1 MDFRNRF
8 WEALRYDRDDFIF
21 RINDVTETVAQ
32 LLATSSRPIIMTDE
46 KLKGDSSS
54 SSSSSPW
61 SSSAINPSS
70 PLHGMTSN
78 PLVTGHSTMVS
89 VVETQHNVKMNANTL
104 CAGSSLTAY
113 QRLTLIYANE
123 LQSGPVSRSSSEAL
137 LGWTSGF
144 INICVTFPLNKMIF
158 RQQLHGFT
166 AKSAIRQ
173 LVGEGIGN
181 VYRGVLPPLIQKST
195 SVAIMFGSFD
205 KIKSSLHQ
213 SSFSSS
219 LHPFVTV
226 CSAAV
231 LAGWCEAVL
240 MPFER
245 IQTLLQ
251 DSSQM
256 RQFKNTKDAFMRLPA
271 EYSFSEYYRGL
282 TPILIRNGLSN
293 AFFFSL
299 RTPISLST
307 QELGAPKLVSDF
319 ASGAML
325 GAFISTVM
333 YPLNTVKTHMQINLG
348 KPFRGIVPT
357 LRLVLAAR
365 NGDYRKLFRGVHLNL
380 TRALISWGIIN
391 MSYEYLKHIFLDD
404 SPRWLLPGN
413 AF

>member
-1 MDFRNRF
+1 M
-8 WEALRYDRDDFIF
+8 
-21 RINDVTETVAQ
+21 
-32 LLATSSRPIIMTDE
+32 
-46 KLKGDSSS
+46 
-54 SSSSSPW
+54 
-61 SSSAINPSS
+61 
-70 PLHGMTSN
+70 
-78 PLVTGHSTMVS
+78 
-89 VVETQHNVKMNANTL
+89 
-104 CAGSSLTAY
+104 Y
-113 QRLTLIYANE
+113 QRLTAVFAAE
-123 LQSGPVSRSSSEAL
+123 LKQGCNDRCGSEAL
-137 LGWTSGF
+137 LGWTSAF
-144 INICVTFPLNKMIF
+144 INISTTFPLNKMIF

-173 LVGEGIGN
+173 LAEEGLGN
-181 VYRGVLPPLIQKST
+181 LYRGVLPPLIQKSC
-195 SVAIMFGSFD
+195 SVAIMFGSYD

-213 SSFSSS
+213 SSISSS
-219 LHPFVTV
+219 LHPAVTV
-226 CSAAV
+226 CTSAV

-256 RQFKNTKDAFMRLPA
+256 RQFKNTKDAFLRLPV
-271 EYSFSEYYRGL
+271 EYSFREYYRGL
-282 TPILIRNGLSN
+282 SAILLRNGLSN

-348 KPFRGIVPT
+348 KPFIGIYSTFLLVVNTRG
-357 LRLVLAAR
+357 
-365 NGDYRKLFRGVHLNL
+365 GDYKKLFRGVHLNC

-391 MSYEYLKHIFLDD
+391 MSYEHLKHILFPDNG
-404 SPRWLLPGN
+404 R
-413 AF
+413 